1 LTISYNGWVIRVE
14 DQGMDESVGVPR
26 AEWET
31 WSTSKTKYVKM
42 QKIFGTYVTSWTLTC
57 MERGTVTWANS
68 VVGSLKTFAAGTV
81 AGSLVF
87 NEGDLYSGTYMA
99 FLTSLDWKFQSRDRF
114 YTLHLQEEET

>member
-1 LTISYNGWVIRVE
+1 LTIMYNGWAIRVE
-14 DQGMDESVGVPR
+14 DTGFDESVNVPR

-42 QKIFGTYVTSWTLTC
+42 QKTFGTFVTSWTLMC

-99 FLTSLDWKFQSRDRF
+99 FLTKLDWTVKGRERYYS
-114 YTLHLQEEET
+114 LSLQEEET